1 MHPRRKHSLSAGGV
15 GRHRAQTASGTALSS
30 GTASA
35 LWKKKALRP
44 ILALG
49 ILTRTRTCPGSHG
62 SGSSTPGELGPL
74 PSTVSV
80 LAHRATGSRVVTAP
94 GLCHWCEP
102 RDVPDSPD
110 IPQWGRLPARA
121 LSGVTLAG
129 VPRGSAMT
137 SVLSFNSR
145 NSLGVIRLVRFP
157 GVLINRPVFTATRKA
172 RPCCL
177 KGPGI
182 KNVCAS
188 SL

>member
-1 MHPRRKHSLSAGGV
+1 MAGIHSTNTKFLV
-15 GRHRAQTASGTALSS
+15 RNFECRGT
-30 GTASA
+30 G
-35 LWKKKALRP
+35 
-44 ILALG
+44 
-49 ILTRTRTCPGSHG
+49 
-62 SGSSTPGELGPL
+62 TPGELGPL

-110 IPQWGRLPARA
+110 IPQWGRHPARA

-145 NSLGVIRLVRFP
+145 DSLGVIRLVRFP
-157 GVLINRPVFTATRKA
+157 GVLI
-172 RPCCL
+172 L
-177 KGPGI
+177 GL
-182 KNVCAS
+182 
-188 SL
+188 SLL